1 MKIFEARVL
10 SVLKLQPY
18 RIRNGSAAEN
28 KDSIPAVWRMRLS
41 YPGPNTVFEVELRE
55 PLKSVACKK
64 YTVGLNG
71 IVEFDMFSE
80 PSVAAGDRIQIDL
93 YECGEKILIKEKFL

>member
-1 MKIFEARVL
+1 MKLCEARVL

-18 RIRNGSAAEN
+18 GARNGSATQN
-28 KDSIPAVWRMRLS
+28 RDIIPSVWRMCLS
-41 YPGPNTVFEVELRE
+41 YLGPNTVFEVELRE
-55 PLKSVACKK
+55 PLKSVAYQK

-80 PSVAAGDRIQIDL
+80 PQVAAGDRIQVDL
-93 YECGEKILIKEKFL
+93 YECGEKILKIKA

>member
-1 MKIFEARVL
+1 MKICEARVL

-18 RIRNGSAAEN
+18 GIRNGSAAQN
-28 KDSIPAVWRMRLS
+28 KDIIPSVWRMFLS
-41 YPGPNTVFEVELRE
+41 YLGPDTVFEVELRE
-55 PLKSVACKK
+55 PLKRIAYQK

-80 PSVAAGDRIQIDL
+80 PQVAAGDRIQVDL
-93 YECGEKILIKEKFL
+93 YECGEKILKMKA